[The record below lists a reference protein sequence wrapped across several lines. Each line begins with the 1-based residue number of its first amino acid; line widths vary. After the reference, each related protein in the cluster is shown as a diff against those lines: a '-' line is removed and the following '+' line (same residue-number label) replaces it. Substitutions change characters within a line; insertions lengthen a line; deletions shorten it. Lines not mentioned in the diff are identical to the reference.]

1 MNLNAF
7 LCNISIFVPMKFS
20 KFFLI
25 VAFSTI
31 IFTACKSKPTYPD
44 QRKTIDPS
52 LSIYRASVS
61 KVNDIIHTE
70 LELYPDF
77 EKREMKGIATLTV
90 RPHFYPVDSL
100 ILNAKYMRIESVSIR
115 RDVGGDQRGVFL
127 LQPLSF
133 SYDSLFLVIK
143 LDKRYTKE
151 DQYFVQIQYVAQ
163 PEKVHEKGSR
173 AISSDKGLYF
183 INHDGKTPKKP
194 IQLWTQGETEAAS
207 CWFPTIDAP
216 NQKTTEKII
225 LHCPSKYKSI
235 SNGARISSKAENDS
249 TRIDIWEQIKP
260 HSPYLFA
267 LVIGDFSETKDTWR
281 GKEVNYYVEPEYA
294 AYSKL
299 VFGNTPEMLE
309 FYSNILQVSYPWD
322 KFHQVVVRDFVSG
335 AMENTGCVIHYDKLQ
350 HDAREHLDET
360 YEDVVAH
367 ELFHHWFGDLVTC
380 ESWSNLP
387 LNESFATYGEYLWD
401 DYKYGRSEADLKLSR
416 FHQRYIDESD
426 YKQVELIRYHYRD
439 KEDMFD
445 GHSYQKGGS
454 VIHMLRKYTG
464 DEAFFAGIKTY
475 LTDNAYKNAEISD
488 LRKAFESVTGE
499 DLNWFFD
506 QWFMQAGHPHLNITH
521 SVNKD
526 KVYQIKIIQ
535 KEKRFKLYFDVDVLE
550 NGSYKRQRL
559 VLDKD
564 TQVFSFPN
572 VNSNT
577 YVQFDAQNQCL
588 GELEEIKD
596 LNAWKL
602 QFANAQLAAHKLKAF
617 EQMMILENDTAAKAL
632 YCSTMLS
639 DPFWYCRVSALL
651 EIAQSD
657 FSPAA
662 ISRFAKQA
670 KIALLKEPSAE
681 VRKAYVQL
689 FTESKDLA
697 VLKAMLNDSSFNV
710 VKASLL
716 ALTQLD
722 PTAAYKFAN
731 DNRYNT
737 HRKMRSMVFTAIAK
751 TSEDNESLF
760 LLNTIEKDNYEN
772 AGFAANALANYL
784 RFNPYLKKYSNENGE
799 ISDQVLLRLEA
810 LAKNKKEPNACKNA
824 LAAIKIM
831 YNYFYYQVMYIEVNQ
846 GMNKD
851 AKSSNKEELNNCK
864 IMKKRLGAL
873 MKRLRG

>member
-1 MNLNAF
+1 
-7 LCNISIFVPMKFS
+7 MKFS
-20 KFFLI
+20 KFFLL
-25 VAFSTI
+25 VALGSI
-31 IFTACKSKPTYPD
+31 AFTACKSKPAYPD
-44 QRKTIDPS
+44 QKKTEDPR
-52 LSIYRASVS
+52 LSIYRASVT

-70 LELYPDF
+70 LELFPDF
-77 EKREMKGIATLTV
+77 AKREMKGIATLTV

-115 RDVGGDQRGVFL
+115 RDVSGDQSGVFL
-127 LQPLSF
+127 LQPLTYT
-133 SYDSLFLVIK
+133 YDSLFLRIK
-143 LDKRYTKE
+143 LDKRYTKD
-151 DQYFVQIQYVAQ
+151 DQYFIQINYVAQ

-183 INHDGKTPKKP
+183 INHDGKTPNKP

-216 NQKTTEKII
+216 NQKTSEKII

-235 SNGARISSKAENDS
+235 SNGALISSKPENDS
-249 TRIDIWEQIKP
+249 TRIDIWEQVKP

-267 LVIGDFSETKDTWR
+267 LVIGDFSETKDSWR

-309 FYSNILQVSYPWD
+309 FYSNILQVPYPWD

-335 AMENTGCVIHYDKLQ
+335 AMENTGCVIHYDRLQ
-350 HDAREHLDET
+350 HDAREHLDGT

-426 YKQVELIRYHYRD
+426 YKQVELIRYHYKD

-454 VIHMLRKYTG
+454 VLHMLRKYIG
-464 DEAFFAGIKTY
+464 DEAFFAGIKIY
-475 LTDNAYKNAEISD
+475 LTDNGYKNAEISD

-521 SVNKD
+521 SINKD
-526 KVYQIKIIQ
+526 NGYQIKIIQ
-535 KEKRFKLYFDVDVLE
+535 KEKRFKLFFDVDVLE
-550 NGSYKRQRL
+550 NGSFKRQRL
-559 VLDKD
+559 MLNKD
-564 TQVFSFPN
+564 TQVFSF
-572 VNSNT
+572 SNT
-577 YVQFDAQNQCL
+577 NSDNYVQFDAENQCL
-588 GELEEIKD
+588 GQLEEIKD

-617 EQMMILENDTAAKAL
+617 EQLMILENDTASKAL
-632 YCSTMLS
+632 YCSTMLAH
-639 DPFWYCRVSALL
+639 PFWHCRVSAL
-651 EIAQSD
+651 EQIASTD
-657 FSPAA
+657 FSVATV
-662 ISRFAKQA
+662 SKFAKTA
-670 KIALLKEPSAE
+670 KLALLKEPSAE
-681 VRKAYVQL
+681 VRKAYVSL
-689 FTESKDLA
+689 FSASKDVL

-710 VKASLL
+710 VKASLT
-716 ALTQLD
+716 ALTQLE
-722 PTAAYKFAN
+722 PEAAYSFAN

-737 HRKMRSMVFTAIAK
+737 HRKMRSMVYTAIAK
-751 TSEDNESLF
+751 TSSDNESIF

-772 AGFAANALANYL
+772 AGFAATALANYL
-784 RFNPYLKKYSNENGE
+784 RFNPYLKKYIKESGDV
-799 ISDQVLLRLEA
+799 SDQVLLRLEA
-810 LAKNKKEPNACKNA
+810 LAKSKKEVSSCKNA
-824 LAAIKIM
+824 LASIKIM
-831 YNYFYYQVMYIEVNQ
+831 YNFFYYQVLYIEVMQ

-851 AKSSNKEELNNCK
+851 VKISSKEELNYCK

-873 MKRLRG
+873 MKKLR